1 MKFCF
6 GIIFITLIGC
16 KTLKTPVSTIVEE
29 PLELIGIKAI
39 NLSEDGT
46 IISTKNDE
54 ILVSILFG
62 SFISEDKWFMNGYS
76 LPLLIFDSSR
86 MEYSRIKDATLGA
99 DFACPTCEVWICLT
113 EMDDEGTAFDTN
125 EKLIDY
131 INAKGYKAL
140 ESKAAVDAVLK
151 DNDFLGFAR
160 IPYNQPKIPSVYTI
174 KGNDL
179 LDKYEYQLTISTE
192 KWDTKG
198 TKKE

>member
-16 KTLKTPVSTIVEE
+16 KTLKTPVSTVVET
-29 PLELIGIKAI
+29 PLELTGIKAI

-46 IISTKNDE
+46 IISTNNDE

-62 SFISEDKWFMNGYS
+62 SYVTEDKWFVNGYS

-86 MEYSRIKDATLGA
+86 MEYSRIKDATLGT
-99 DFACPTCEVWICLT
+99 DFACPNCEVWICLT
-113 EMDDEGTAFDTN
+113 EMDDDGTAFDTN
-125 EKLIDY
+125 EKLIDF

-160 IPYNQPKIPSVYTI
+160 IPYYLTKIPSTYTI

-192 KWDTKG
+192 KWEVNG
-198 TKKE
+198 TKK